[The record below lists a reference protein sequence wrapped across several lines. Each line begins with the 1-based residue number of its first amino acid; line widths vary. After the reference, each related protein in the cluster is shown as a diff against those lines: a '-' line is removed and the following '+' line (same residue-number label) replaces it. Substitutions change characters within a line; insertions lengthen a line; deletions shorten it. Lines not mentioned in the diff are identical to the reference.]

1 MSDVNTLAFSNNI
14 IANALNERN
23 PFEAVY
29 DISGKYN
36 TLSRVVDFL
45 NPNGPV
51 KVESDKYEK
60 AVLGNLNV
68 AAEISSGSGTGVS
81 KTVTLADASYDA
93 FRVGDIVMDNNRVQG
108 RVSAKSAGSV
118 TIDAW
123 STSSFVAG
131 DFGSGTMRRI
141 ADASQVDSSTGK
153 EALYYTPTTDYNYT
167 QVMRNSGYLSRRD
180 ISLKTYVRYNGQ
192 YWWLAQEELMVKDL
206 ARQRE
211 FNTIFGIRQRKG
223 GVDTNGG
230 LIWSID
236 NRGGTHIVGSSA
248 MTRDDFHDYLYTMLA
263 KNASRSR
270 ELTLFYGLDALKTI
284 QDFSQDLI
292 QYTGINNTLGGKDV
306 LGFDVQTYGYL
317 GTKINFVPLPI
328 LDDPKVFGN
337 EISSITGKPRMSSS
351 FFLVDTSSIDGVG
364 AGPQPA
370 IEKIYRGEK
379 EMFYG
384 YIPGMIGPDGGSPSS
399 YMSGGKSLMANDL
412 DGVSCH
418 ALAEGG
424 INIVDA
430 KNMLFFELAY

>member
-1 MSDVNTLAFSNNI
+1 MAEINSLSFSTNI

-36 TLSRVVDFL
+36 TFSRIVDFL
-45 NPNGPV
+45 NVSGPV

-68 AAEISSGSGTGVS
+68 AAEISAGAGTGVS
-81 KTVTLADASYDA
+81 KVVTLADASYDA

-108 RVSAKSAGSV
+108 RVSASSAGSV

-123 STSSFVAG
+123 SVTAFVAA
-131 DFGSGTMRRI
+131 DFGSGTIRRI
-141 ADASQVDSSTGK
+141 GDASAIDSSTGK
-153 EALYYTPTTDYNYT
+153 SALTYTPTTDYNYT
-167 QVMRNSGYLSRRD
+167 QVMRNSAYLSRRD

-192 YWWLAQEELMVKDL
+192 YWWLAQEELAVKDL

-211 FNTIFGIRQRKG
+211 FTTIFGTRQRKG

-236 NRGGTHIVGSSA
+236 NRGGTHIVGSSQ

-263 KNASRSR
+263 KNAGRSR
-270 ELTLFYGLDALKTI
+270 ELTLFYGLEALKTI
-284 QDFSQDLI
+284 QDFSQDVLI
-292 QYTGINNTLGGKDV
+292 NTGINNTLGSKDV

-337 EISSITGKPRMSSS
+337 EISTITGKPRMSSS
-351 FFLVDTSSIDGVG
+351 FFLVDTTPIDGVG

-370 IEKIYRGEK
+370 IESIYRGEK
-379 EMFYG
+379 EMYYG

-399 YMSGGKSLMANDL
+399 YMAMGKSLMANDI

-418 ALAEGG
+418 MLTDSG

-430 KNMLFFELAY
+430 KNMLFFEYAY